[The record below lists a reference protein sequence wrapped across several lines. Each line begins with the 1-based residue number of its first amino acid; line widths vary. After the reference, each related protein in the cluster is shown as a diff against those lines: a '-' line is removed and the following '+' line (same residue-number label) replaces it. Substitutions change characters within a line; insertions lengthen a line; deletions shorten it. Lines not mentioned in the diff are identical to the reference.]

1 MDFSRLIK
9 CLPVLQYVCSQ
20 GLKKGR
26 IKASTA
32 ATHTNIAD
40 TWANKLHIT
49 LLGVKNVARSNCN

>member
-1 MDFSRLIK
+1 MDFSKLIK
-9 CLPVLQYVCSQ
+9 CLPVLQHVCFQ

-40 TWANKLHIT
+40 RWANTLHDT
-49 LLGVKNVARSNCN
+49 VLGIKNVACSNCN